1 MGVPLV
7 PLPVPGH
14 EPMKAWVIHRPC
26 VHGQAVNNHLILRAY
41 TLRQVRVR
49 LASCNSDNLALS
61 FGLSLVGPP
70 TGQGH
75 NRLLFLCGLP
85 FPQAT
90 SNPLSKGGG
99 VSTQQHLAR
108 LFFFSALVL
117 LPLRLN
123 HAHTV
128 TKTTFICV
136 NQSGIAA
143 TKTNWP
149 ELSLDNTNQPW
160 TTQPWDKELT

>member
-1 MGVPLV
+1 MLFYTALLSP
-7 PLPVPGH
+7 
-14 EPMKAWVIHRPC
+14 
-26 VHGQAVNNHLILRAY
+26 RAP
-41 TLRQVRVR
+41 R
-49 LASCNSDNLALS
+49 NS
-61 FGLSLVGPP
+61 
-70 TGQGH
+70 
-75 NRLLFLCGLP
+75 
-85 FPQAT
+85 
-90 SNPLSKGGG
+90 LSKGGG

-160 TTQPWDKELT
+160 TTQPWDKELSVVGVELFFL